1 MTTGV
6 VVGKFYPPHRGHRFL
21 IETAAAEVDELDVI
35 LCWREDQ
42 TIPGA
47 LREAWLREMVA
58 DLPNV
63 RVRSVWDFGDD
74 ANSAAWAKCTIEVLG
89 RAPDVAFTSETYG
102 DAFADCLGARHRCVD
117 LERRT
122 VSISGSAIRSDP
134 SSHWELLEPSVRAWF
149 ATRVAI
155 VGAESTGTTTLAQAL
170 AELYETNWVP
180 EYGREYCEELT
191 KDGAAIEDHVW
202 TSDEFVHIAK
212 AQQEREDAA
221 ARSCNRIL
229 FCDTDALATS
239 IWHERYVGSI
249 SDEVKRIALARS
261 YALYVLTDCDIPFVQ
276 DGLRDGEA
284 VRLWM
289 TDRFVEEL
297 DSTRTNWIT
306 AHGPVDERV
315 RTVTEALGRLHPC
328 TLVSTRRQPTSG
340 GAQTRR

>member
-42 TIPGA
+42 TIPGEI
-47 LREAWLREMVA
+47 REAWLHEMVA

-74 ANSAAWAKCTIEVLG
+74 ANSEAWAKYTIEVLG
-89 RAPDVAFTSETYG
+89 RAPDIAFTSETYG

-117 LERRT
+117 LERKT

-149 ATRVAI
+149 ATRIAI

-170 AELYETNWVP
+170 AERYETTWVP
-180 EYGREYCEELT
+180 EYGREYCEKLT
-191 KDGAAIEDHVW
+191 ADGSEIDSHVW
-202 TSDEFVHIAK
+202 TTDEFVHIATV
-212 AQQEREDAA
+212 QQEREDVA
-221 ARSCNRIL
+221 ARSCNRLL

-239 IWHERYVGSI
+239 IWHERYMGCVSEAVRRI
-249 SDEVKRIALARS
+249 SASRR
-261 YALYVLTDCDIPFVQ
+261 YALYVLTDVEIPFVQ
-276 DGLRDGEA
+276 DGLRDGEYLRA
-284 VRLWM
+284 WM
-289 TDRFVEEL
+289 TRRFEDEL
-297 DSTRTNWIT
+297 DAIKANWVL
-306 AHGPVDERV
+306 ARGSLEERLRGV
-315 RTVTEALGRLHPC
+315 GD
-328 TLVSTRRQPTSG
+328 TLARMTQAT
-340 GAQTRR
+340 